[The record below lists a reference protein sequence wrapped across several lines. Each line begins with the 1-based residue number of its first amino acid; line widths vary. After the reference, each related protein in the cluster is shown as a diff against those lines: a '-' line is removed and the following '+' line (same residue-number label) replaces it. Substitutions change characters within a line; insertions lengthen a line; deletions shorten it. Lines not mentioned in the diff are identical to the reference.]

1 MAKKE
6 KYEDLANSVIDLVGG
21 KENITFFTHCIT
33 RLRFNVKDKS
43 LVKKEAIEQVQGVM
57 GCQWSGEQLQI
68 IIGQAV
74 GDAYQLICKKT
85 GLAQQDAVNEN
96 LDGEKKKFSF
106 AAILEGITGSII
118 PLIPIFMATG
128 LIKVLMVLANLVGIL
143 PAESSTYLVLGYA
156 SDAPLYFMP
165 IFVAYT
171 AAKKFKTD
179 PSLAMGLCCLL
190 VFPSLMNSF
199 TEGTS
204 VTLFGL
210 PVYAAT
216 YTNMIFPSIMVVFVM
231 SYVERLFK
239 KVMPEIIRIMMV
251 PLCTVI
257 VMLPLTLCLIA
268 PAGIFLG
275 DGITWIVEEIYNNVG
290 FLGVGILSGI
300 YPILIVTGMHS
311 TLAPVCMSFFTKFD
325 YDPLIIPA
333 CYIANFTQS
342 AAAFAVTIKSKNR
355 NTKGV
360 ASSASLTAFL
370 AGVTEPALFGV
381 NFRFKTPLIASVIG
395 GFIGGCYAGIMGSKL
410 VAMSGLGVFALAGFM
425 SKEIMNIVNYIIG
438 VVIAMVITFV
448 LTLILF
454 KEKENY

>member
-171 AAKKFKTD
+171 AAKK
-179 PSLAMGLCCLL
+179 PSC
-190 VFPSLMNSF
+190 
-199 TEGTS
+199 
-204 VTLFGL
+204 
-210 PVYAAT
+210 
-216 YTNMIFPSIMVVFVM
+216 
-231 SYVERLFK
+231 R
-239 KVMPEIIRIMMV
+239 
-251 PLCTVI
+251 
-257 VMLPLTLCLIA
+257 
-268 PAGIFLG
+268 
-275 DGITWIVEEIYNNVG
+275 
-290 FLGVGILSGI
+290 
-300 YPILIVTGMHS
+300 
-311 TLAPVCMSFFTKFD
+311 
-325 YDPLIIPA
+325 
-333 CYIANFTQS
+333 
-342 AAAFAVTIKSKNR
+342 
-355 NTKGV
+355 
-360 ASSASLTAFL
+360 
-370 AGVTEPALFGV
+370 
-381 NFRFKTPLIASVIG
+381 
-395 GFIGGCYAGIMGSKL
+395 
-410 VAMSGLGVFALAGFM
+410 
-425 SKEIMNIVNYIIG
+425 
-438 VVIAMVITFV
+438 
-448 LTLILF
+448 
-454 KEKENY
+454 

>member
-1 MAKKE
+1 
-6 KYEDLANSVIDLVGG
+6 
-21 KENITFFTHCIT
+21 
-33 RLRFNVKDKS
+33 
-43 LVKKEAIEQVQGVM
+43 
-57 GCQWSGEQLQI
+57 
-68 IIGQAV
+68 
-74 GDAYQLICKKT
+74 
-85 GLAQQDAVNEN
+85 
-96 LDGEKKKFSF
+96 
-106 AAILEGITGSII
+106 
-118 PLIPIFMATG
+118 
-128 LIKVLMVLANLVGIL
+128 
-143 PAESSTYLVLGYA
+143 
-156 SDAPLYFMP
+156 
-165 IFVAYT
+165 
-171 AAKKFKTD
+171 
-179 PSLAMGLCCLL
+179 
-190 VFPSLMNSF
+190 
-199 TEGTS
+199 
-204 VTLFGL
+204 
-210 PVYAAT
+210 
-216 YTNMIFPSIMVVFVM
+216 M
-231 SYVERLFK
+231 SYVERFFK

-268 PAGIFLG
+268 PAGIVLG

-311 TLAPVCMSFFTKFD
+311 TLAPVCMSFFTKFG

-381 NFRFKTPLIASVIG
+381 NLRFKTPLIASVIG

-425 SKEIMNIVNYIIG
+425 SKDIMNIVNYIIG

>member
-1 MAKKE
+1 MH
-6 KYEDLANSVIDLVGG
+6 DLAKEIIKLVGG
-21 KENITFFTHCIT
+21 KENINSLTHCAT
-33 RLRFNVKDKS
+33 RLRFR
-43 LVKKEAIEQVQGVM
+43 LVDTKKANGTAI
-57 GCQWSGEQLQI
+57 
-68 IIGQAV
+68 
-74 GDAYQLICKKT
+74 K
-85 GLAQQDAVNEN
+85 N
-96 LDGEKKKFSF
+96 LDGVLTVVESGGQYQVVIGEKVAEVYDAIMNELGYLNPLDESQKKKSKNIFGAFLDLASGVF
-106 AAILEGITGSII
+106 NPTLGVLAAGGIIRGILALVVALGLLDTASGTYVILNATGYAVFYFF
-118 PLIPIFMATG
+118 PIFLG
-128 LIKVLMVLANLVGIL
+128 L
-143 PAESSTYLVLGYA
+143 
-156 SDAPLYFMP
+156 
-165 IFVAYT
+165 T

-311 TLAPVCMSFFTKFD
+311 TLAPVCMSFFTKFG